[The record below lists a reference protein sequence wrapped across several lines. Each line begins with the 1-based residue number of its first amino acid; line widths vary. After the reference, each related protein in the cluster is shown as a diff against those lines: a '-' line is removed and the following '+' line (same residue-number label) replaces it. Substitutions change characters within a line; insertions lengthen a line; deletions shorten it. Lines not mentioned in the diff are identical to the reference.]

1 MYKNNLLLF
10 SFIIIGSTT
19 FAFATETASSK
30 DQTKTILNAVHS
42 VEVQNIM
49 RRLKLLFYEREY
61 TDLRVQE
68 LSKKQIRLL
77 SEEANTLAKT
87 ASNLPGLDSLE
98 KLSDEERVSFN
109 ALANQ
114 LSDIT
119 KKLVKVSQTN
129 HQDEIISTYIELQE
143 TCNACHQLFRIH

>member
-1 MYKNNLLLF
+1 MYKNKLLLF

-19 FAFATETASSK
+19 FAFAAETASSK